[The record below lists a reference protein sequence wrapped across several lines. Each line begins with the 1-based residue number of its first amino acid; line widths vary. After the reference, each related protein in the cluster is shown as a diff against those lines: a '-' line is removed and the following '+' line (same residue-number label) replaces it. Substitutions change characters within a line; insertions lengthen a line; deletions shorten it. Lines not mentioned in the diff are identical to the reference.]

1 MKLNRSFARSFIL
14 TDKQQIIGSNNLT
27 CKLNYFVMKVI
38 EENIFDYTFFAS
50 FQFRTKYLLIAVKEY
65 KKKYINLLV
74 SNFTSFVKSLLY
86 KIEYPEM
93 FSAFKH

>member
-1 MKLNRSFARSFIL
+1 MKSFVCTQFYFNNDNELYS
-14 TDKQQIIGSNNLT
+14 DKQQIIGSNNFA

-65 KKKYINLLV
+65 KKKSTSICWRQILPLLSRVYYIR
-74 SNFTSFVKSLLY
+74 
-86 KIEYPEM
+86 
-93 FSAFKH
+93 

>member
-1 MKLNRSFARSFIL
+1 MKSFVCTQFYFNNDNELYS
-14 TDKQQIIGSNNLT
+14 DKQQIIGSNNFA

-65 KKKYINLLV
+65 KKSTSICWRQILPLLSRVYYIR
-74 SNFTSFVKSLLY
+74 
-86 KIEYPEM
+86 
-93 FSAFKH
+93 

>member
-14 TDKQQIIGSNNLT
+14 TDKHQIIGSNNFA

-65 KKKYINLLV
+65 KKKV
-74 SNFTSFVKSLLY
+74 HQFVGVKFYLFCQEFIILDRISRNV
-86 KIEYPEM
+86 
-93 FSAFKH
+93 